1 MTHRPPHPFH
11 LPRPPEMEAM
21 WAVVPAAGRGLRMG
35 ADCPKQ
41 YLPLAG
47 ASVLSWSLWP
57 LLAEPRIHTVVLV
70 VAADDE
76 CAAVLPEVGSSK
88 LRMVIGGAERQD
100 SVRAGLAALVG
111 QAAEQ
116 DWVLVHDAARPC
128 LHPDDLGRLLARTGD
143 ATFPGGL
150 LAAPVADTLKRADG
164 DGRVAQ
170 TIGRDG
176 LWRALTPQ
184 MFRWGSLLAA
194 LAAAERDGV
203 RVTDEA
209 QAMERLGHAVA
220 LVPGRSDNL
229 KITHPEDLVLAQA
242 VLAARGATDPR

>member
-1 MTHRPPHPFH
+1 
-11 LPRPPEMEAM
+11 
-21 WAVVPAAGRGLRMG
+21 MG
-35 ADCPKQ
+35 TDCPKQ
-41 YLPLAG
+41 YLPLVG
-47 ASVLSWSLWP
+47 APVLSWSLRP
-57 LLAEPRIHTVVLV
+57 LLAEPRIRAVVLM
-70 VAADDE
+70 VAPDDDRM
-76 CAAVLPEVGSSK
+76 AALPEAGNPRLQV
-88 LRMVIGGAERQD
+88 VIGGAERQD
-100 SVRAGLAALVG
+100 SVRAGLAALAG

-128 LHPDDLGRLLARTGD
+128 LHPDDLGRLLTCTED
-143 ATFPGGL
+143 AAFPGGL
-150 LAAPVADTLKRADG
+150 LVAPVTDTLKRADG

-170 TIGRDG
+170 TICREG

-184 MFRWGSLLAA
+184 MFRWGPLLAA

-209 QAMERLGHAVA
+209 QAMERLGHAVE

-242 VLAARGATDPR
+242 ILAARGATDPR